1 MERIRLQPKLK
12 VDWIAIHVQIDH
24 ELLYFRIEFHNSI
37 RHCPMIMFSMRNRII
52 IFVCFWF
59 RYACVGHKFTAEYEV
74 EVIVIVKI
82 CHNDWIYDL
91 LQI

>member
-52 IFVCFWF
+52 IFVWF

-82 CHNDWIYDL
+82 CHNNWIYDL